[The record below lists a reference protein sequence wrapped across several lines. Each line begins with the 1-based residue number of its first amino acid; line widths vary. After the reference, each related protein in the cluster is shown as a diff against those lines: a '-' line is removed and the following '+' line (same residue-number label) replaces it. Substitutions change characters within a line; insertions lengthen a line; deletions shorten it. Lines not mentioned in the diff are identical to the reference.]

1 MSTSATSNPSVE
13 DVEKFNT
20 NRLIIY
26 LQSYLQEKNLTLN
39 DSEIQKFHEGEI
51 NGYVF
56 LNLTD
61 FLTKCEF
68 SLGKRVVFA
77 TLINNLN
84 SQSKFY
90 HKIV

>member
-1 MSTSATSNPSVE
+1 MYCKPGSSNNLFH
-13 DVEKFNT
+13 K
-20 NRLIIY
+20 
-26 LQSYLQEKNLTLN
+26 LQEKNLTLN

-51 NGYVF
+51 NGYIF
-56 LNLTD
+56 LNLTED
-61 FLTKCEF
+61 LLTKCEF
-68 SLGKRVVFA
+68 SLRKRVVFA